1 MRDVEVRRL
10 DKYEREMAFA
20 VENAA
25 DFPVNSP
32 GGKIIKLMR
41 GDIVL
46 VKDFAAGQ
54 TGGAG
59 ERAQHTETKQ
69 GDLEELKELMRL
81 LDYAADVLADDFPGI
96 ENLFGIPR
104 NRGEQSILAAARSQY
119 ELSEQYEAAM
129 IEKELPETFR
139 ADMNRLIT
147 RIEQAS
153 ESADRAGERGS
164 GSTSGIKAAMS
175 RLAANSKKLDALC
188 RIKYRGN
195 PPKMGEWERA
205 SHLERPP
212 QKPKKV
218 E

>member
-1 MRDVEVRRL
+1 VEDKEVRKL
-10 DKYEREMAFA
+10 DKYERETAFST
-20 VENAA
+20 ENAA
-25 DFPVNSP
+25 DFPVNSA
-32 GGKIIKLMR
+32 GGKIIALMR
-41 GDIVL
+41 DDIVL
-46 VKDFAAGQ
+46 VKNFAAGQ
-54 TGGAG
+54 TGGAD

-69 GDLEELKELMRL
+69 EDLEELKDLMKL
-81 LDYAADVLADDFPGI
+81 LDFAADAVADDFPGI

-119 ELSEQYEAAM
+119 ELSEQFEAAM
-129 IEKELPETFR
+129 VEHDLPETFR
-139 ADMNRLIT
+139 ADMNALIT
-147 RIEQAS
+147 RIEKTS

-175 RLAANSKKLDALC
+175 RLAANSKKLDAIC

-195 PPKMGEWERA
+195 PQKMGEWERA
-205 SHLERPP
+205 NHLERPP